1 MNGLKSIFL
10 CADDFGL
17 NEGITHGILKAAR
30 LQRLSAVSCIVNT
43 SSFEAH
49 AKDLLALKN
58 EVRIGLHFNLTE
70 GYFLSLPDKLC
81 FGLKELL
88 IRAHFGLLNS
98 RLISDELNAQLGHFI
113 NVMGQLPDFIDGHQ
127 HIHQFPTIR
136 RIIISIYEQRLK
148 GKNIFIR
155 STYPSVNMSGY
166 QAKTKILG
174 ITGGKILSSQ
184 LKKTNIPHNP
194 YFAGIYDFS
203 ARTNYRSLFRQ
214 WLNNVPTNT
223 LIMCHPGEGDRG
235 SDVIAAARIR
245 ELNYFLSDGFIQD
258 CEEYQVYL
266 TTDSNQLIN
275 GII

>member
-1 MNGLKSIFL
+1 MSDLKSIFL

-17 NEGITHGILKAAR
+17 NEGITQGILKVAR
-30 LQRLSAVSCIVNT
+30 LQRLSAVSCIVNA

-49 AKDLLALKN
+49 AKDLLALKKD
-58 EVRIGLHFNLTE
+58 VRTGLHFNLTE
-70 GYFLSLPDKLC
+70 GYFLSLPDKRC

-88 IRAHFGLLNS
+88 IRAYLGILNS
-98 RLISDELNAQLGHFI
+98 RLISDELNAQLDHFI

-127 HIHQFPTIR
+127 HIHQLPTIR
-136 RIIISIYEQRLK
+136 RIIIDIYEQRLK

-155 STYPSVNMSGY
+155 STYPSVNMSRY
-166 QAKTKILG
+166 QAKSKILG
-174 ITGGKILSSQ
+174 ITGGKTLSSK

-194 YFAGIYDFS
+194 CFAGVYDFS
-203 ARTNYRSLFRQ
+203 DRTNYRSLFRQ

-223 LIMCHPGEGDRG
+223 LIMCHPGEGDWN
-235 SDVIAAARIR
+235 SDVIAGARIR

-266 TTDSNQLIN
+266 TTGSNIID